1 MSEVINRLWSYPK
14 SGRTWLRSSFG
25 KLYAIQNNGSD
36 NDVMEFC
43 ETVVKVNHNLWLVKP
58 HYRNLFLVR
67 DPKDLIVSL
76 FYQKTLRTDNPKR
89 YNHYTLKSLSTFIE
103 AGHWKSGGQICL
115 ILGAFQTMVE
125 YNKELEH
132 TKLVK
137 YESLVEDFRGNLSSI
152 LDFYEW
158 KHTSNELDEVAEWCQ
173 FDNLQNLSSQSYFL
187 AEEMNPLDVENRNSY
202 KFRRGKVGGYKDE
215 LSEEDLRII
224 SKVYAMNDFDYNEI
238 QET

>member
-1 MSEVINRLWSYPK
+1 
-14 SGRTWLRSSFG
+14 
-25 KLYAIQNNGSD
+25 
-36 NDVMEFC
+36 
-43 ETVVKVNHNLWLVKP
+43 
-58 HYRNLFLVR
+58 
-67 DPKDLIVSL
+67 
-76 FYQKTLRTDNPKR
+76 
-89 YNHYTLKSLSTFIE
+89 
-103 AGHWKSGGQICL
+103 
-115 ILGAFQTMVE
+115 MVE

-202 KFRRGKVGGYKDE
+202 KFRRGRR
-215 LSEEDLRII
+215 LQR
-224 SKVYAMNDFDYNEI
+224 
-238 QET
+238 